1 MGRLYKGKC
10 SFCHETFAARSQA
23 RLLSKMSKHRWKKH
37 ENTMV
42 RKIKA
47 GIKESEENPN
57 VQDFMTA
64 LLDSPRAALRIYAAF
79 TERQYQAIKKVM
91 DALEPVLPPNLLV
104 SWKAVEAMH
113 DYLEETRR

>member
-10 SFCHETFAARSQA
+10 SFCHEKFAARSAA

-37 ENTMV
+37 EATMV

-47 GIKESEENPN
+47 GISASEENPN

-64 LLDSPRAALRIYAAF
+64 LLDSPRAALRIYASF
-79 TERQYQAIKKVM
+79 TERQYQGIKKVM
-91 DALEPVLPPNLLV
+91 DALESVLPTELLV

-113 DYLEETRR
+113 DYLEDTK

>member
-1 MGRLYKGKC
+1 MI
-10 SFCHETFAARSQA
+10 
-23 RLLSKMSKHRWKKH
+23 
-37 ENTMV
+37 

-47 GIKESEENPN
+47 GIRASEENPN

-64 LLDSPRAALRIYAAF
+64 LLDSPRAALRIYASF

-91 DALEPVLPPNLLV
+91 DALEGLLPQELLI

-113 DYLEETRR
+113 DYLEDENKR

>member
-37 ENTMV
+37 EATMI

-47 GIKESEENPN
+47 GIRESEENPN
-57 VQDFMTA
+57 VQDFMAA

-91 DALEPVLPPNLLV
+91 DALETVLPADLV
-104 SWKAVEAMH
+104 ISWKAIEAMH
-113 DYLEETRR
+113 DYLEDTK